1 MGDSQRKHF
10 INQILSPEQSAIYV
24 LTNGTGLNFCAGQEA
39 EHKNIE
45 NLKYVKIDFFVWET
59 PNANILSIRFLV
71 QNKVLFM
78 C

>member
-45 NLKYVKIDFFVWET
+45 NLKYVKIDFFIW
-59 PNANILSIRFLV
+59 
-71 QNKVLFM
+71 
-78 C
+78 